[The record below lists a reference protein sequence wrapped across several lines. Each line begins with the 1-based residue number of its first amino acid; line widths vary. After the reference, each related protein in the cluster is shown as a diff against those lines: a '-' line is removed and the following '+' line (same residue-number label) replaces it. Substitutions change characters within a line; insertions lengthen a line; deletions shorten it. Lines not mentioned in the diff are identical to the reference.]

1 MNMGSNLASYLTRYS
16 IRSHMINILIC
27 GLFLSAN
34 ISSVI
39 MSPVDCSK
47 FVFAP
52 TCRGVIA
59 KRILDDQSNEYPS
72 LPVRSMSNQEN
83 LANWMNPN
91 YVRMMKK
98 LFFTGPSHD
107 ETMEWNPIVQQ
118 KMNTNKAHMP
128 MESSSSW
135 FSISIWTHRAYTHSF
150 PKTWKAPNREKPLP
164 HENIT
169 SQSHFIL
176 TSFIFMYLL
185 SSYPL

>member
-1 MNMGSNLASYLTRYS
+1 MGSNLASYLTRYS
-16 IRSHMINILIC
+16 IRSCMINILIC

-59 KRILDDQSNEYPS
+59 KRILDDQSDEYSSAP
-72 LPVRSMSNQEN
+72 LSMSNQEN

-91 YVRMMKK
+91 YVKMMKK

-107 ETMEWNPIVQQ
+107 DTMDWSPIVQQ
-118 KMNTNKAHMP
+118 KMNTNKVHP
-128 MESSSSW
+128 MELSSS
-135 FSISIWTHRAYTHSF
+135 
-150 PKTWKAPNREKPLP
+150 
-164 HENIT
+164 
-169 SQSHFIL
+169 
-176 TSFIFMYLL
+176 
-185 SSYPL
+185 